1 MALGGRLRAV
11 RPIALG
17 LKANWKQF
25 AILVLINAF
34 VGGMIGIER
43 TVVPLIGSE
52 EFGITSTTL
61 VVSFIVS
68 FGLVKAVANLLS
80 GQLADRWGRKRVLV
94 LGWLVGL
101 PVPFMIM
108 AAPAWEWIIVANA
121 LLGISQGLAWSMT
134 VVMKVDL
141 VGPKSRGLAVGLNEF
156 AGYLALGLTALA
168 TGYLAAIYGLRPAP
182 IYLGV
187 AYAVAG
193 TVLSVILVRDTR
205 QHVALELSQSAVTP
219 SPMTLR
225 EVFALTTFKDRN
237 LFAASQA
244 GLVNNL
250 NDGMSWGIFPLFYS
264 AFGLGLDRIGLL
276 KAIYPITQG
285 LLQIATGPLSDRWGR
300 KGLIVA
306 GMWVQAGGLLL
317 TAATRDFGWWLA
329 GSLLLGLGTAMVY
342 PTLIAAVS
350 DASQPTWRAR
360 SLSVYRFWR
369 DLGYAIGALAAGLIA
384 DFFGFAWAIAAI
396 GILTFLSGVVVA
408 LVMRERRPDASGARD
423 VPKNGTQNYSR

>member
-11 RPIALG
+11 RPVALG

-61 VVSFIVS
+61 IISFIVS
-68 FGLVKAVANLLS
+68 FGLVKAFANLLS

-108 AAPAWEWIIVANA
+108 AAPAWEWIIAANA

-187 AYAVAG
+187 AYAAAG

-205 QHVALELSQSAVTP
+205 QHVALELSQSAVAP
-219 SPMTLR
+219 SPLSFR

-285 LLQIATGPLSDRWGR
+285 VLQIATGPLSDRWGR

-384 DFFGFAWAIAAI
+384 DVFGFAWAIAAI

-423 VPKNGTQNYSR
+423 VPENGTQN

>member
-1 MALGGRLRAV
+1 MARTDGLGGV
-11 RPIALG
+11 RPVTLG
-17 LKANWKQF
+17 LGANWRQF

-68 FGLVKAVANLLS
+68 FGLVKAFANLLS

-108 AAPAWEWIIVANA
+108 AAPTWEWIIAANA

-168 TGYLAAIYGLRPAP
+168 TGYVAAIYGLRPAP

-187 AYAVAG
+187 VYAIAG
-193 TVLSVILVRDTR
+193 TVLSILLVRDTR
-205 QHVALELSQSAVTP
+205 QHVALELSQSAVAP
-219 SPMTLR
+219 SQLTFR

-300 KGLIVA
+300 KGLIVT

-317 TAATRDFGWWLA
+317 TAATRDFGWWLV

-384 DFFGFAWAIAAI
+384 DVFGFAWAIASI
-396 GILTFLSGVVVA
+396 GALTFLSGTIVA
-408 LVMRERRPDASGARD
+408 FAMKERRPPISGSHKAAENRA
-423 VPKNGTQNYSR
+423 QS